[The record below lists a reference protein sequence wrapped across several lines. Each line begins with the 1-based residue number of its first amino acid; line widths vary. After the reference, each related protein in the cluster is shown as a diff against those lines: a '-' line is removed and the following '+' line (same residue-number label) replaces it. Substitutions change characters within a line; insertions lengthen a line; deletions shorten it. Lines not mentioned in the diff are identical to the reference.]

1 MNVADLTGM
10 ALDYWV
16 ARSLH
21 DFVRE
26 IHFTDSGETVSIRG
40 NDRGR
45 PWDGRFTP
53 STSWEAACGRA
64 GARAAAGGARA
75 REPSGGRIASQTS
88 KAATGRWKGGA
99 TRCGSRCCGRL
110 STSRFGDTVDDVL
123 RQAQALAGLRAE
135 PIGEETAGDSLWKTC
150 RLPTDRSAIF
160 SRRRDE
166 QRVHVQPTGA
176 DGHR

>member
-1 MNVADLTGM
+1 MKVADLNGV

-53 STSWEAACGRA
+53 STSWEAAATVLERAQRFELREQVERNAAHCVAEFHGAHRTVEGR
-64 GARAAAGGARA
+64 G
-75 REPSGGRIASQTS
+75 ESLRIALLR
-88 KAATGRWKGGA
+88 AFVE
-99 TRCGSRCCGRL
+99 
-110 STSRFGDTVDDVL
+110 SRFGEQVDEVI
-123 RQAQALAGLRAE
+123 REAQAV
-135 PIGEETAGDSLWKTC
+135 IGERVQAIGEQSAGFSIGDM
-150 RLPTDRSAIF
+150 PT
-160 SRRRDE
+160 
-166 QRVHVQPTGA
+166 P
-176 DGHR
+176 DGQIGDIQSPPR